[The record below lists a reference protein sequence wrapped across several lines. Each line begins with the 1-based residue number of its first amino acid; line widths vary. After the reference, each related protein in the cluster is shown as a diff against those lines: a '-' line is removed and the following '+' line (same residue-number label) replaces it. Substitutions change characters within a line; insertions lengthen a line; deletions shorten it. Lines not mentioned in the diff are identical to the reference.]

1 MERDKIYVTKAQY
14 GENPKFYVGQ
24 SSNPDR
30 RIEQHFNGQGATW
43 TRKYVPD
50 QAMVMDYR
58 DCFDPRRPWVNATS
72 PAQAERW
79 VTQGYMEKYG
89 AGNQNSKNQRNR
101 SKLYG
106 QRKNDGI
113 KITPPGHPCSDYS
126 CYVQRYFTDCVAVD
140 TSEMTWI
147 EADEEQT
154 RSQRHQKRVN
164 PSSINTADPHTFT
177 EQQQQGQES
186 QVSEVAPPKPAVKGL
201 QVSGPW
207 RLPPHPPTNSLS
219 LLDPTVRPV
228 IYMWTESLPSRVTDP

>member
-1 MERDKIYVTKAQY
+1 MTVET
-14 GENPKFYVGQ
+14 
-24 SSNPDR
+24 DR
-30 RIEQHFNGQGATW
+30 
-43 TRKYVPD
+43 
-50 QAMVMDYR
+50 
-58 DCFDPRRPWVNATS
+58 
-72 PAQAERW
+72 
-79 VTQGYMEKYG
+79 
-89 AGNQNSKNQRNR
+89 
-101 SKLYG
+101 
-106 QRKNDGI
+106 
-113 KITPPGHPCSDYS
+113 
-126 CYVQRYFTDCVAVD
+126 
-140 TSEMTWI
+140 

-177 EQQQQGQES
+177 EQQQQGQQGQES